1 MLQYIITNTL
11 WTVQGDHGLTQKT
24 DTTITDSTYPAGV
37 HTFVSG
43 VTNAITA
50 GGGASGTFTA
60 ATGTTYNPATGDMV
74 LEIGSHS
81 LTTDNTVTIANGGV
95 TFTCDADNN
104 TLETA
109 YPRATDP
116 ASGIPLDITAETAT
130 TITVNVGKAVP
141 TYTPTSANYNSATG
155 DMILTI
161 GSHSLTTSDRIGI
174 ETGGIKFKCQMDG
187 NTAEKS
193 YPRAT
198 DPAANAVLPITAV
211 GETRHT
217 ITDGAYNPTTGVMT
231 LTIPNHGIESGDHIL
246 NHKHNRRCRRRG

>member
-1 MLQYIITNTL
+1 MNAIVQDLRNGSNSHIWDAASYYVDRTSTPVQIAQIEPAVKETLFAYEKVDDMLQYIITNTL
-11 WTVQGDHGLTQKT
+11 WTIQGNHGLTQKT

-109 YPRATDP
+109 YPRASAP
-116 ASGIPLDITAETAT
+116 SSGTALPIIAYTAT
-130 TITVNVGKAVP
+130 TITVNVG
-141 TYTPTSANYNSATG
+141 
-155 DMILTI
+155 
-161 GSHSLTTSDRIGI
+161 
-174 ETGGIKFKCQMDG
+174 
-187 NTAEKS
+187 
-193 YPRAT
+193 
-198 DPAANAVLPITAV
+198 
-211 GETRHT
+211 
-217 ITDGAYNPTTGVMT
+217 
-231 LTIPNHGIESGDHIL
+231 
-246 NHKHNRRCRRRG
+246 